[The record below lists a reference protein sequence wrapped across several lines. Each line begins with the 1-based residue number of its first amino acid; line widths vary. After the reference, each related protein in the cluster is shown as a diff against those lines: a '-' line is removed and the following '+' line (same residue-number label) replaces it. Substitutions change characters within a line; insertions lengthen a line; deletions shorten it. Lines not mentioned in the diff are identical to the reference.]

1 MRIRE
6 ESRSGLEIV
15 LVDIWEGTEPR
26 PEVERFCEMW
36 GIKGPILLD
45 PDLELAGALG
55 VRGVPTN
62 VVVDSDGTIR
72 AFGAARLEEL
82 EQAIDEL
89 YGREMRCH
97 EVAALGLGPR
107 MPTIARRH
115 RRMEANDG
123 RRSRAAP
130 RVYSR

>member
-1 MRIRE
+1 MRLRE

-45 PDLELAGALG
+45 PNAELATTLG

-62 VVVDSDGTIR
+62 VVVDSDGTVR
-72 AFGAARLEEL
+72 AVGAARLEEL

-89 YGREMRCH
+89 YGR
-97 EVAALGLGPR
+97 
-107 MPTIARRH
+107 
-115 RRMEANDG
+115 
-123 RRSRAAP
+123 
-130 RVYSR
+130 